1 MIRLLTAGW
10 LNVFA
15 LACRQLALKY
25 HPDKATTGAQ
35 TACASVVFKLVSEAN
50 AILSDT
56 ERRQQYDVSLLRRKY
71 RTTRFA
77 AYRF

>member
-1 MIRLLTAGW
+1 M
-10 LNVFA
+10 
-15 LACRQLALKY
+15 KY

-50 AILSDT
+50 AILSDM
-56 ERRQQYDVSLLRRKY
+56 ERRQQYDASLLRRKY